1 MNYIAESRIPNAF
14 FQKASA
20 WRYWVWLNLYH
31 KSAWFKVLQYYSKKN
46 TREGPKKK
54 KKKSKAKS
62 DSREMQAGKNDFSRE
77 MEAQRKMI
85 LLSHLQSAEVKY

>member
-1 MNYIAESRIPNAF
+1 MVQSPAVLL
-14 FQKASA
+14 QKKYKRGA
-20 WRYWVWLNLYH
+20 
-31 KSAWFKVLQYYSKKN
+31 Q
-46 TREGPKKK
+46 KK